1 MFKQRFTSLSAILSF
16 GLLVGCAGSAQ
27 VTPEPFQPVA
37 IDVTP
42 YAPKVDS
49 FVVVMDVSSSMKDA
63 SQGSSKF
70 LVAKDLAG
78 NLNQTVPP
86 LNYSA
91 GLVTFGKSSGWS
103 FGRGKTNVVYGL
115 AAPYQSADLAAGL
128 GSVEHAGGTTP
139 MAEGIDAATQMLS
152 GQSGAVAVFLVSDFW
167 EVNSASAMS
176 AVSRLKAQHGDNLCL
191 HTIQVGNAKKAADVT
206 AGMTGIGGC
215 GSAVNAADIA
225 SGSAMAAY
233 VTDTLLAPIQYEK
246 HSVSA
251 TALFE
256 FDKAD
261 LHEQGKAELHTLDEY
276 IKSKGIKVVD
286 INVIGHTDSL
296 GSEEYNQGLS
306 ERRANAV
313 KAYMVSE
320 GINAGIIDATGEGEL
335 NPVADNSTS
344 EGQALNRRVDVHVGA
359 SQPIE

>member
-1 MFKQRFTSLSAILSF
+1 MFKQPLSMLSAIFSI
-16 GLLVGCAGSAQ
+16 GLLAGCAGNPPA
-27 VTPEPFQPVA
+27 TPAPFQPVA

-49 FVVVMDVSSSMKDA
+49 FVVILDVSSSMKDGM
-63 SQGSSKF
+63 QDTTKF
-70 LVAKDLAG
+70 KVAKDLVV

-86 LNYSA
+86 LHYSA

-103 FGRGKTNVVYGL
+103 FGRGKANVVYGVT
-115 AAPYQSADLAAGL
+115 PYQSADLASAV
-128 GSVEHAGGTTP
+128 SSIEKAGGTTP
-139 MAEGIDAATQMLS
+139 MDKGIKDATGALS
-152 GQSGAVAVFLVSDFW
+152 GESGAVAVIIVSDFW
-167 EVNSASAMS
+167 EINSAAVMN
-176 AVSRLKAQHGDNLCL
+176 AVSKLKAQHGDNLCL
-191 HTIQVGNAKKAADVT
+191 HTIQVGNAKKAAAVT
-206 AGMTGIGGC
+206 SRMTGIGSC

-233 VTDTLLAPIQYEK
+233 VTETLLAPIQYEK

-256 FDKAD
+256 FDKSD

-313 KAYMVSE
+313 KAYMVNE
-320 GINAGIIDATGEGEL
+320 GIDAGIIDATGEGEL

-344 EGQALNRRVDVHVGA
+344 EGQALNRRVDIHVGG
-359 SQPIE
+359 SQPIK

>member
-1 MFKQRFTSLSAILSF
+1 MLKQPLLALSAIFSI
-16 GLLVGCAGSAQ
+16 GLLAGCAGSPPAA
-27 VTPEPFQPVA
+27 PAPFQPVA

-49 FVVVMDVSSSMKDA
+49 FVVILDVSSSMKDDV
-63 SQGSSKF
+63 QGMTK
-70 LVAKDLAG
+70 LVAAKDIVA
-78 NLNQTVPP
+78 NFNQTVPA

-103 FGRGKTNVVYGL
+103 FGRGKANVVYGVTSF
-115 AAPYQSADLAAGL
+115 QSADFASALNSL
-128 GSVEHAGGTTP
+128 EKAGGTTP
-139 MAEGIDAATQMLS
+139 MDKGIKDATEALS
-152 GQSGAVAVFLVSDFW
+152 GQSGAVAVIIVSDFW
-167 EVNSASAMS
+167 EINSA
-176 AVSRLKAQHGDNLCL
+176 AVMNAVNKLKAQHGDNLCL
-191 HTIQVGNAKKAADVT
+191 HTIQVGNAKKAAAVT
-206 AGMTGIGGC
+206 AGMTGIGNC
-215 GSAVNAADIA
+215 GNSVNASDIA
-225 SGSAMAAY
+225 SPTAMATY
-233 VTDTLLAPIQYEK
+233 VTETLLAPIQYEK

-256 FDKAD
+256 FDKSD
-261 LHEQGKAELHTLDEY
+261 IHEQGKAELHELDEY

-320 GINAGIIDATGEGEL
+320 GIDAGIIDATGEGEL

-344 EGQALNRRVDVHVGA
+344 EGQALNRRVDIHVGG
-359 SQPIE
+359 SQPIR